1 MKADYA
7 RLTMQLRMYVTHE
20 VREIDYNYKTNK
32 CTTFSSYQ
40 QMNREWP
47 RIRLRCAAAGAH
59 EASDVSSVHRG

>member
-32 CTTFSSYQ
+32 CTTFVATRRQ
-40 QMNREWP
+40 T
-47 RIRLRCAAAGAH
+47 
-59 EASDVSSVHRG
+59 VSGQEFD